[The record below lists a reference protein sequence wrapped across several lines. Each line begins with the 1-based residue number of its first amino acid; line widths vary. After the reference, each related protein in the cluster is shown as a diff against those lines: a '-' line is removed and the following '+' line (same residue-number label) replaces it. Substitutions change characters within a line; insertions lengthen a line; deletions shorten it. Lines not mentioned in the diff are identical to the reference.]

1 MTSAAKKLSSAQ
13 IDALHAAATGSLW
26 RSPRGTFETSSHSVT
41 AAAYKLQ
48 DAGLIARSGPTAWRF
63 PRGKE
68 VQGMQ
73 IPATPAGIAALA
85 AIGIHIQQPMT
96 PEELTEWLRP
106 RLDPASDLI
115 ESVAHYLG
123 KTEPEMNAIFD
134 AHHGQMA

>member
-1 MTSAAKKLSSAQ
+1 MTNTTKRLSGAQ

-26 RSPRGTFETSSHSVT
+26 RSPRGTFETSDRTAT

-48 DAGLIARSGPTAWRF
+48 DAGLIARTGPVAWRF

-73 IPATPAGIAALA
+73 IPATTAGFAALA
-85 AIGIHIQQPMT
+85 AIGIHIRQPMT
-96 PEELTEWLRP
+96 RDELTEWLRT
-106 RLDPASDLI
+106 RLAPGSDLI
-115 ESVAHYLG
+115 EAVAHYLG
-123 KTEPEMNAIFD
+123 KTEAEMDAIFE

>member
-1 MTSAAKKLSSAQ
+1 MASAAKKLTGTQ

-26 RSPRGTFETSSHSVT
+26 RSDRGAFETSDRTVT

-48 DAGLIARSGPTAWRF
+48 NAGLIARTGPVAWRF

-68 VQGMQ
+68 VRGMQ
-73 IPATPAGIAALA
+73 IPATPDGVAALA
-85 AIGIHIQQPMT
+85 AIGIHVPQPMT
-96 PEELTEWLRP
+96 PDQLAEWLRP
-106 RLDPASDLI
+106 RLDPGSDLI

-123 KTEPEMNAIFD
+123 KTEAEMDALMD